1 MSKVIVFG
9 SLNMELSMECDRIP
23 HASESVM
30 GTDFITNPGGRGG
43 NQAIAAARMG
53 AETYMIGTVGPD
65 NFGRKIISSLVRY
78 GVSTENI
85 VISTKKKT
93 GVSMRLR
100 SDNDQRSIVFSGANV
115 RTDLAHVRATLM
127 GIAAPGDVFLTQLE
141 CDYYTTM
148 QAIIFAKER
157 GLYTVLNPTPAME
170 ILPETLACV
179 DLLVLNEKECETLT
193 GYDPSDQAN
202 LRLALASLLEM
213 GVGKVVV
220 TLGNRGSATLIDG
233 KVITVPAY
241 YVKAID
247 TTGAGDAY
255 LGALMT
261 QHTDG
266 KGLVEAMQIAS
277 AAGALATLKVGSHQ
291 SMPSLDNVIDFMA
304 ENGEQVERDD

>member
-193 GYDPSDQAN
+193 GYDPADQAN
-202 LRLALASLLEM
+202 LKLALASLLEL

-220 TLGNRGSATLIDG
+220 TLGNKGSATLIDG

-241 YVKAID
+241 YVKSVD

-261 QHTDG
+261 QYVYG
-266 KGLVEAMQIAS
+266 KSLVESMQIAS
-277 AAGALATLKVGSHQ
+277 AAGALATLKYGSHK
-291 SMPSLDNVIDFMA
+291 SMPSIDEVLAFVA
-304 ENGEQVERDD
+304 ENAEADE